1 MIEGLFVMGGLVMFF
16 ALAGFIFD
24 SFWSVK
30 KITKKQLDPFVHD
43 LWIAYQKE
51 YDKGTWPGSK
61 KKYQTK
67 EQFINNN
74 LPFIINKATEKGLI

>member
-1 MIEGLFVMGGLVMFF
+1 MTEGLFVMGGLVMFF

-43 LWIAYQKE
+43 LWIDYQL
-51 YDKGTWPGSK
+51 S
-61 KKYQTK
+61 
-67 EQFINNN
+67 
-74 LPFIINKATEKGLI
+74 LIHI